1 MLARLFMLD
10 ALRAL
15 YSYRNLIL
23 QLVKRDI
30 SSRYQGSFFGIGWSL
45 IFPLLT
51 LAVYGFVFGI
61 VLQPRWPNV
70 EGPIQFTL
78 ILFSGLLIFN
88 FFSECVSRAP
98 LLLVSNAN
106 FVKKVVFPIEVLI
119 WVPIATALFHLGLG
133 LLAWFVLN
141 LVVGG
146 DISWSLLFF
155 PLTIAPLIFLVAG
168 LSWFLCAL
176 GVFVRDVAQVIG
188 VSMQLLLYLAP
199 IIYPREVLPD
209 GMRWLMLLNPLTIP
223 VEQFRNAV
231 NFGVAIDWH
240 AILLFWVASLVVCRL
255 GVLFFEKSRRG
266 FADVV

>member
-15 YSYRNLIL
+15 FSYRNLIL

-30 SSRYQGSFFGIGWSL
+30 ASRYQGAFLGIAWSL
-45 IFPLLT
+45 VFPLLT
-51 LAVYGFVFGI
+51 LAVYGFVFGV
-61 VLQPRWPNV
+61 VLQPRWPSV

-88 FFSECVSRAP
+88 FFSECLARAP

-106 FVKKVVFPIEVLI
+106 FVKKVVFPIEILI

-141 LVVGG
+141 LVVGAS
-146 DISWSLLFF
+146 ISWSFLLFPF
-155 PLTIAPLIFLVAG
+155 ALAPLILLVAG
-168 LSWFLCAL
+168 LTWFLCAL

-188 VSMQLLLYLAP
+188 VSMQLLLYLGP
-199 IIYPREVLPD
+199 IIYPREILPE
-209 GMRWLMLLNPLTIP
+209 GLRWLMLLNPLTIP
-223 VEQFRNAV
+223 VEQFRNVV
-231 NFGVAIDWH
+231 NFGMVLDWQ
-240 AILLFWVASLVVCRL
+240 AT
-255 GVLFFEKSRRG
+255 
-266 FADVV
+266 

>member
-1 MLARLFMLD
+1 MLKRLFMLD
-10 ALRAL
+10 ALRSL
-15 YSYRNLIL
+15 YTYRNLVL

-30 SSRYQGSFFGIGWSL
+30 ASRYQGAFLGVTWSL

-51 LAVYGFVFGI
+51 LAVYGFVFGV

-70 EGPIQFTL
+70 DGPIQFTL

-88 FFSECVSRAP
+88 FFSECVARAP

-106 FVKKVVFPIEVLI
+106 FVKKVVFPIDVLI

-141 LVVGG
+141 LAVGG
-146 DISWSLLFF
+146 GVSWSFVLF
-155 PLTIAPLIFLVAG
+155 PLTIMPLVFLVAG
-168 LSWFLCAL
+168 LTWFLAAL

-188 VSMQLLLYLAP
+188 VSMQLLLYLGP
-199 IIYPREVLPD
+199 IIYPREVLPENL
-209 GMRWLMLLNPLTIP
+209 RWLMLLNPLTVP
-223 VEQFRNAV
+223 VEQFRNVV
-231 NFGVAIDWH
+231 NFGIAFEWRSILVFWAI
-240 AILLFWVASLVVCRL
+240 ALAMCRL
-255 GVLFFEKSRRG
+255 GMLFFEKCRHG